1 MYKQNNEHI
10 VSTQETVINELQID
24 VISHRQRKK
33 ENVRDKKRSR
43 LPLPVFDLLIC
54 LPHYQ
59 KIKFNAINKN

>member
-1 MYKQNNEHI
+1 MYKQNNEHP
-10 VSTQETVINELQID
+10 VSTQETVINEPQID

-33 ENVRDKKRSR
+33 ENVRDGTFGGPRDKKRSR

-59 KIKFNAINKN
+59 KS